1 MRKII
6 SCFVSISCFF
16 SFCFT
21 AYATEREYGQ
31 TTSIPDIIAEAEQ
44 ISEIAEKHNDYTL
57 LSSVAERFY
66 ENVMPTLTEGE
77 IVNIIEDSSQNNLYK
92 SMVIDLYSLA
102 NDEATLSATV
112 DNSVV
117 DASLASLVIPNGDL
131 SIMAMTSLAD
141 PAVLSEHQLKTMI
154 HNGNNAEQVVSLKL
168 LCNQYAEEAYNL
180 INSVLFSEQEE
191 TVLYDAA
198 INFIPRLIG
207 KVDNLTEES
216 AISLIRD
223 IMQKTHDEKIKITC
237 IQALMELGTP
247 EAINVVCEEKE
258 SLPFEL
264 VRYFY
269 ENVDMENELL
279 SEYIDN
285 ESMLHAVRGA
295 KNRLGNALY
304 RDGVLGG
311 LEWHAGLVGHAN
323 GPMYNG
329 GAWVI
334 HHPGP
339 DNVVE
344 YGTFTEFLDGNNDKG
359 ELYKSSVSQSTAYD
373 IFYTAH
379 DLTNEGI
386 AYSYSPMLRSSKSSG
401 KIHPSDITKIRCD
414 GVVEYCYEYNGVRLQ
429 GPDDSTNTWD
439 ISTAFGADYHPG
451 SFRPSLQAQCFD
463 REVSH

>member
-112 DNSVV
+112 D
-117 DASLASLVIPNGDL
+117 
-131 SIMAMTSLAD
+131 
-141 PAVLSEHQLKTMI
+141 
-154 HNGNNAEQVVSLKL
+154 
-168 LCNQYAEEAYNL
+168 
-180 INSVLFSEQEE
+180 
-191 TVLYDAA
+191 
-198 INFIPRLIG
+198 
-207 KVDNLTEES
+207 
-216 AISLIRD
+216 
-223 IMQKTHDEKIKITC
+223 
-237 IQALMELGTP
+237 
-247 EAINVVCEEKE
+247 
-258 SLPFEL
+258 
-264 VRYFY
+264 
-269 ENVDMENELL
+269 
-279 SEYIDN
+279 
-285 ESMLHAVRGA
+285 
-295 KNRLGNALY
+295 
-304 RDGVLGG
+304 
-311 LEWHAGLVGHAN
+311 
-323 GPMYNG
+323 
-329 GAWVI
+329 
-334 HHPGP
+334 
-339 DNVVE
+339 
-344 YGTFTEFLDGNNDKG
+344 
-359 ELYKSSVSQSTAYD
+359 
-373 IFYTAH
+373 
-379 DLTNEGI
+379 
-386 AYSYSPMLRSSKSSG
+386 
-401 KIHPSDITKIRCD
+401 
-414 GVVEYCYEYNGVRLQ
+414 GVRLQ

>member
-1 MRKII
+1 ML
-6 SCFVSISCFF
+6 ISCFF

-21 AYATEREYGQ
+21 AYATESKPGEKA
-31 TTSIPDIIAEAEQ
+31 SIPEIIAETEQ
-44 ISEIAEKHNDYTL
+44 IAEIAEKRDDYTL
-57 LSSVAERFY
+57 LTSVAERFY
-66 ENVMPTLTEGE
+66 EEVMPTLTEGE
-77 IVNIIEDSSQNNLYK
+77 LVSIIEDSSQSNLYK

-102 NDEATLSATV
+102 NDEATLSKTV
-112 DNSVV
+112 NNSVV
-117 DASLASLVIPNGDL
+117 DASLAALVIPNGEL
-131 SIMAMTSLAD
+131 SIMAMTSLSD
-141 PAVLSEHQLKTMI
+141 PAVISESQLKTMI
-154 HNGNNAEQVVSLKL
+154 HNGSKAEQVVSLKL
-168 LCNQYAEEAYNL
+168 LCDQHAEEAYNL
-180 INSVLFSEQEE
+180 INSVLFTNQEE
-191 TVLYDAA
+191 TVLYDAS

-216 AISLIRD
+216 AVSIIRN
-223 IMQKTHDEKIKITC
+223 ILQKTLDEKIKITC
-237 IQALMELGTP
+237 VQALMELATP
-247 EAINVVCEEKE
+247 EAINVVYEEKE
-258 SLPFEL
+258 NLPFEL

-269 ENVDMENELL
+269 KNVDIENELL
-279 SEYIDN
+279 AEYIDH
-285 ESMLHAVRGA
+285 ESMLSVTMGA
-295 KNRLGNALY
+295 NNRLGNALY

-311 LEWHAGLVGHAN
+311 LEWHAGLVGHAS

-339 DNVVE
+339 NNVVQ
-344 YGTFTEFLDGNNDKG
+344 YGTFAEFLDGNNDKG

-429 GPDDSTNTWD
+429 GPNDSTNTWD
-439 ISTAFGADYHPG
+439 ISTALGADYHPG
-451 SFRPSLQAQCFD
+451 TFRPSLQAQCFD